1 MKVVEEKERII
12 KKYDEEMKRKVME
25 RIKKIGVEVMKG
37 K

>member
-1 MKVVEEKERII
+1 MVVEEKERII